1 MDKEAYITFCRKTLT
16 PEMGPYLADLVI
28 PCNCGKTSGIGRHKW
43 QCTGWALKTMLKAE
57 LPEEARAKAV
67 TRHQ

>member
-1 MDKEAYITFCRKTLT
+1 MQKKEEIYMEKEAYISFCRVTLT

-28 PCNCGKTSGIGRHKW
+28 PCDCGRKY
-43 QCTGWALKTMLKAE
+43 TGWTLKTMIKAE
-57 LPEEARAKAV
+57 LPEGARAKAA